1 MATYAIVRDGG
12 KQYRLTQGEVL
23 ELDRLGP
30 KPGEKITLNEV
41 LLVGEGDAV
50 KVGRP
55 LVAGALVELE
65 AIGEVKGEK
74 LFPFFYRPKK
84 NSSRRKKGHR
94 QHYTRAK
101 VTSIKG

>member
-12 KQYRLTQGEVL
+12 KQYRLTQGDIV

-30 KPGEKITLNEV
+30 KAGDKITLSEV
-41 LLVGEGDAV
+41 LAIGEGDSL
-50 KVGRP
+50 KVGKP
-55 LVAGALVELE
+55 LVSGAAVELE
-65 AIGEVKGEK
+65 ALGEVKGDK

-101 VTSIKG
+101 VTTIKG